1 MRIIEDLAEMKA
13 EALNMLIKKK
23 KCGLVPTMGALHQ
36 GHMSLVERSVAENDV
51 TVMSIFVNP
60 TQFMPGEDYDA
71 YPRTWDEDIAKAKAA
86 GVDIVFHP
94 SAEQMY
100 LPRRQ
105 TSIQV
110 HELTKTLCGM
120 SRGQG
125 HFIGV
130 TTVVTKL
137 FNLVR
142 PTRAYFGQKD
152 AQQALVIQ
160 RMVIDLNIPVEL
172 VVCPIVREPD
182 GLAMS
187 SRNRNIPAK
196 LRPRAVYLREAML
209 IGREMIRNR
218 EYSPNAIF
226 NAMCEHIL
234 RDNEIEID
242 YLHIVSPET
251 LQDVETIDD
260 MVLIAGAIRIGE
272 VRLIDNMLIGP
283 NGPWED

>member
-1 MRIIEDLAEMKA
+1 MRIIEDVNEMREAAAER
-13 EALNMLIKKK
+13 LRSGV

-36 GHMSLVERSVAENDV
+36 GHLSLMERSVEENESTIV
-51 TVMSIFVNP
+51 SVFVNP
-60 TQFMPGEDYDA
+60 TQFMPGEDYDS
-71 YPRTWDEDIAKAKAA
+71 YPRTWNEDLAA
-86 GVDIVFHP
+86 AERMGVDIVFHP

-105 TSIQV
+105 TTVQV

-130 TTVVTKL
+130 TTVVAKL

-142 PTRAYFGQKD
+142 PDRAYFGQKD

-160 RMVIDLNIPVEL
+160 RMVIDLNFPVEI
-172 VVCPIVREPD
+172 VVCPIVREED

-187 SRNRNIPAK
+187 SRNRNLPPE
-196 LRPRAVYLREAML
+196 LRERALALREAL
-209 IGREMIRNR
+209 VLGREMIQSK
-218 EYSPNAIF
+218 EYNANTLF
-226 NAMCEHIL
+226 NAMCEQIL
-234 RDNEIEID
+234 QDNDIEVD

-251 LQDVETIDD
+251 LQDVEKVDD
-260 MVLIAGAIRIGE
+260 LVLIAGAIRIGG
-272 VRLIDNMLIGP
+272 VRLIDNILVGP
-283 NGPWED
+283 DGPWQD